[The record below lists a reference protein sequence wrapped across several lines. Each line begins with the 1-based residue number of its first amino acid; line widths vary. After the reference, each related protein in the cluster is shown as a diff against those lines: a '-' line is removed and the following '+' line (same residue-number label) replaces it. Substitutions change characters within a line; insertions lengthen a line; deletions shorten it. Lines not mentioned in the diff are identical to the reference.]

1 MAFGLP
7 LVCNMRALDL
17 LNVETAIVFRALSTL
32 IVAFVE
38 ASFMGQVVPYACLV
52 ASGWL
57 PLLAPAPLRKP
68 GFQLS
73 AAQHMQDR

>member
-1 MAFGLP
+1 LAFGLP

-38 ASFMGQVVPYACLV
+38 ATFMGQVGHDASLV
-52 ASGWL
+52 ASGFGRL
-57 PLLAPAPLRKP
+57 SSLAILTRQLL
-68 GFQLS
+68 LS
-73 AAQHMQDR
+73 TAA